1 MSTRAV
7 APVPY
12 DFRRPNKFNRDH
24 VRALQIVGES
34 FARQFTTV
42 LSTSLRTV
50 SQVQL
55 VGVGQ
60 LTYDEYVRET
70 PNPTF
75 LAALTLEPLPGSSL
89 LHIPLEV
96 VMAMVDRFLGG
107 TAEGEMPERPLTEI
121 EAGLVRNLLD
131 RVLHELA
138 YAFEPLTPVAPRVV
152 QFESNPQF
160 AQITSTTDMVITLDF
175 DLKVG
180 AHGGRASLC
189 VPFNSLQP
197 VLDEVSS
204 TAMHAS
210 RTTLDAGAVRQ
221 AMQVTLDRA
230 PVEVSVRFKSI
241 QLSSAEIVDLRP
253 GDIVPL
259 SHHVDVPL
267 TVSIAGVDCF
277 PARPGQRGRRLACL
291 LVEPPAGTD
300 LPADPLAAALAAA
313 GASFTETSA

>member
-1 MSTRAV
+1 MSTSAV
-7 APVPY
+7 APIPY

-24 VRALQIVGES
+24 VRALQIVGET

-42 LSTSLRTV
+42 LSTSLRAV

-75 LAALTLEPLPGSSL
+75 LAALSLEPLPGSSL
-89 LHIPLEV
+89 LHMPLEI

-107 TAEGEMPERPLTEI
+107 TAEGDMPLRPLTEI
-121 EAGLVRNLLD
+121 ETGLVRSLLE
-131 RVLHELA
+131 RVLRELA
-138 YAFEPLTPVAPRVV
+138 YAFEPLTPVAPRVL

-160 AQITSTTDMVITLDF
+160 AQITSSTDMVITLDF
-175 DLKVG
+175 TLKVG
-180 AHGGRASLC
+180 SHEGRASLC

-204 TAMHAS
+204 TAMHATQS
-210 RTTLDAGAVRQ
+210 VLDPAAVRQ
-221 AMQVTLDRA
+221 AMRSTIDQA
-230 PVEVSVRFKSI
+230 PVDVSVHFKPI
-241 QLSSAEIVDLRP
+241 RLSSAEIVELRP
-253 GDIVPL
+253 GDVVPL
-259 SHHVDVPL
+259 AHHVDVPL

-291 LVEPPAGTD
+291 LVDPTERGD
-300 LPADPLAAALAAA
+300 LPADPLAAALAAV
-313 GASFTETSA
+313 GASLPETSA

>member
-1 MSTRAV
+1 
-7 APVPY
+7 
-12 DFRRPNKFNRDH
+12 
-24 VRALQIVGES
+24 
-34 FARQFTTV
+34 
-42 LSTSLRTV
+42 
-50 SQVQL
+50 VQL

-75 LAALTLEPLPGSSL
+75 LAAITLEPLPGTSL
-89 LHIPLEV
+89 LHIPLDV

-107 TAEGEMPERPLTEI
+107 TATGEMPQRPLTEI
-121 EAGLVRNLLD
+121 EAGLVRSLLD

-138 YAFEPLTPVAPRVV
+138 YAFEPLTPVEPRVL

-197 VLDEVSS
+197 VLEEVSS
-204 TAMHAS
+204 TAMHSS
-210 RTTLDAGAVRQ
+210 RTALDTSAVRQ

-230 PVEVSVRFKSI
+230 PVDVSVRFKAI
-241 QLSSAEIVDLRP
+241 QLSSAEIIDLRP
-253 GDIVPL
+253 GDILPL
-259 SHHVDVPL
+259 CHHVDVPL

-291 LVEPPAGTD
+291 LVEPPEGTD

-313 GASFTETSA
+313 GASFTENPA